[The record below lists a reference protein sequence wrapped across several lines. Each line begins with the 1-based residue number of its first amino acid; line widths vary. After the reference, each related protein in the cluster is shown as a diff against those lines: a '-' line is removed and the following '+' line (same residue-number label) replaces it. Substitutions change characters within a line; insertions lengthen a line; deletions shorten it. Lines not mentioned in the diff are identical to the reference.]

1 MRHLLILFLC
11 GLLLSGCHKNKHD
24 EPETKANLTVL
35 VYIAGDNNLDGS
47 YYDYEEQRTINFI
60 DEDISQMIKGS
71 SSLTKFQNLI
81 LFVDRRGFP
90 PYFLKIADNDTT
102 RLYTFPQ
109 ELKSSD
115 PATLQMAMKW
125 VKDNYE
131 ANNYGLVLWG
141 HAEGWTISSGR
152 STTARRA
159 YGQDTTGGMTWMEIP
174 DMAKA
179 LENFCG
185 NSPLRFIFADCCCFQ
200 SIESAYE
207 LRHCTDYLIASPA
220 EIPGEGAPYNTV
232 IPALFS
238 SSANFWQLA
247 AEAYHAQT
255 SYGYKEPLSVIKT
268 DELENLA
275 QATKAA
281 LTQSLEPMNSDHT
294 NYPDVSGLI
303 YYYNHC
309 LYDIND
315 FMLRNASSDVY
326 AQWKRSYD
334 KAVPYKAMTT
344 VWMSGGY
351 YYFETHVPYIDTAEA
366 EFRDFE
372 VTSERYGGVSMYVP
386 QDVTTLSLSR
396 DKSYQ
401 EKQRSTISQM
411 QWYKAAGYDV
421 IGW

>member
-185 NSPLRFIFADCCCFQ
+185 DSPLRFIFADCCCFQ

-238 SSANFWQLA
+238 STNFWQLA
-247 AEAYHAQT
+247 VDAYFAQV
-255 SYGYKEPLSVIKT
+255 SDGYEEPLSVIKT
-268 DELENLA
+268 NELENLA

-281 LTQSLEPMNSDHT
+281 LTQSLEPLKSDGT
-294 NYPDVSGLI
+294 NYPNVKGLI

-309 LYDIND
+309 HYDLND
-315 FMLRNASSDVY
+315 FMLHNTSDDVY
-326 AQWKRSYD
+326 AQWKQSFD
-334 KAVPYKAMTT
+334 KAVPYKRMAT
-344 VWMSGGY
+344 VWMSNN
-351 YYFETHVPYIDTAEA
+351 HVPYMDFGSI
-366 EFRDFE
+366 FRDFD
-372 VTSERYGGVSMYVP
+372 VTEQRYGGVNMYVAQNSETIP
-386 QDVTTLSLSR
+386 YTYR
-396 DKSYQ
+396 SYS
-401 EKQRSTISQM
+401 EKQRKTISQM